1 MICMLSENL
10 WTLRK
15 INGFSQEDV
24 AEKIGVSRQAVAKWE
39 NGTTTPDIA
48 NCVALARLYN
58 VTVDELLTFD
68 GNEVEGL
75 TVPPK
80 GKYLFGTVTVGEKG
94 QIVIPA
100 KARTIFQIKPGDNL
114 IVLGDEGQGIAL
126 IKEENLLELLQIA
139 GSENDITSGSEQ

>member
-1 MICMLSENL
+1 MLSENL

-94 QIVIPA
+94 QIVIPV
-100 KARTIFQIKPGDNL
+100 KARRIFNLNPGDDL
-114 IVLGDEGQGIAL
+114 LVLGDIEQGLVLVHADRFINKLDELHSELKRKKEGT
-126 IKEENLLELLQIA
+126 E
-139 GSENDITSGSEQ
+139 